1 MPATPPPPRVCVVG
15 AAPVLW
21 APAARPRAAA
31 RGNSRSARNLFADS
45 KKRLSDRVQVNVN
58 NVGSIVRQ
66 AQRGSKS
73 SEMLTQSAKNLA
85 HTEATM
91 DNTFNNLQR
100 MQVLTAQL
108 SLQQDQIKTKLEGTD
123 EVKRQIQDM
132 QR

>member
-1 MPATPPPPRVCVVG
+1 MAS
-15 AAPVLW
+15 A
-21 APAARPRAAA
+21 
-31 RGNSRSARNLFADS
+31 SSKSARNLFADS